1 VQAANAAPA
10 FQGDLPGQALG
21 SDIRYYVT
29 ATHTNGYVSQS
40 PVDAPHS
47 FYRYRVDDRT
57 SLLINDFGAN
67 QLKNRLGGGSGLFNN
82 PTSGGQL
89 RAYRFEQQLL
99 LDYNVAADGQFA
111 GYFTQLPQSD
121 LRGYTT
127 LNLLVRGEVGG
138 EQLLVGLRD
147 GSGFEPR
154 ISVGDLLPGGVTTT
168 WQWVQIPLA
177 SFSSQLDRS
186 AITTLS
192 FSFFQ
197 NYMPTSGRLYIR
209 EIRLTGLATP
219 TVIDSFDDG
228 NLESNGQGNSYWT
241 TAPNSQLTPTL
252 VAGDATKK
260 GGGALRL
267 DYTIGAGGYA
277 IWHSNLNNVNLASDA
292 LLTAWVK
299 GGAQSVQPRFYL
311 TDGTKRAGINLADYV
326 TLRDTWQLVQIPVS
340 AFAAQGV
347 NLASL
352 TGFEVVFEYS
362 SGSGTFWLDNLR
374 LGGQGAP
381 QADLRRLYLRNSDS
395 EPLAL
400 HLPNGGR
407 WQISSD
413 APWLSATRS
422 GAGPES
428 LTIQSLNWDLAPGV
442 YSGTLQ
448 IQNAAG
454 QREDVVVVL
463 TVTEPG
469 APATRLYLPMVAR

>member
-1 VQAANAAPA
+1 
-10 FQGDLPGQALG
+10 
-21 SDIRYYVT
+21 
-29 ATHTNGYVSQS
+29 
-40 PVDAPHS
+40 
-47 FYRYRVDDRT
+47 
-57 SLLINDFGAN
+57 
-67 QLKNRLGGGSGLFNN
+67 
-82 PTSGGQL
+82 
-89 RAYRFEQQLL
+89 
-99 LDYNVAADGQFA
+99 
-111 GYFTQLPQSD
+111 
-121 LRGYTT
+121 
-127 LNLLVRGEVGG
+127 
-138 EQLLVGLRD
+138 
-147 GSGFEPR
+147 
-154 ISVGDLLPGGVTTT
+154 
-168 WQWVQIPLA
+168 
-177 SFSSQLDRS
+177 
-186 AITTLS
+186 
-192 FSFFQ
+192 
-197 NYMPTSGRLYIR
+197 
-209 EIRLTGLATP
+209 
-219 TVIDSFDDG
+219 
-228 NLESNGQGNSYWT
+228 
-241 TAPNSQLTPTL
+241 
-252 VAGDATKK
+252 
-260 GGGALRL
+260 
-267 DYTIGAGGYA
+267 
-277 IWHSNLNNVNLASDA
+277 
-292 LLTAWVK
+292 
-299 GGAQSVQPRFYL
+299 
-311 TDGTKRAGINLADYV
+311 LADYV

-400 HLPNGGR
+400 HLPNGGH

-428 LTIQSLNWDLAPGV
+428 LTIQSLNWDLAPGA